1 MKKRTIS
8 VFIGLSLIL
17 IATGSIAADGDLIVN
32 HRIGIGTGSNPASEL
47 DVNGQI
53 RVSAGTNY
61 GLEVYSGANLYG
73 KLGGTPSGLSFWSA
87 DNSLAARFYNGNLYF
102 NGNAYFK
109 NDADNATRFTVLDGG
124 YVGIGT
130 SAPSNTLDARLP
142 STGSTYGY
150 GVGIHRLG
158 GTAGIDLI
166 NLSSNT
172 DGTFLPGIAGTNN
185 HTSAGLGGL
194 NITGTP
200 YSDTAS
206 YPTIMMYTSSANAPI
221 LDLKRGGLLGSTVL
235 RVDNAGK
242 VGIGTT
248 SPPSKLAVPGLY
260 DGSGDNFYWLAY
272 DNTTGKIWRVGS
284 SAAKYKG
291 NIEPYSDNFM
301 DILKLEP
308 KSFTWNTDS
317 RLDFGYIADEVHEVG
332 LTNLIMYDE
341 EGKPDGIKFA
351 RLPVYIIEVLKQQQA
366 NLTSLQESL
375 RVQQDEIAR
384 LKADVEALKMR

>member
-1 MKKRTIS
+1 
-8 VFIGLSLIL
+8 
-17 IATGSIAADGDLIVN
+17 
-32 HRIGIGTGSNPASEL
+32 
-47 DVNGQI
+47 
-53 RVSAGTNY
+53 
-61 GLEVYSGANLYG
+61 
-73 KLGGTPSGLSFWSA
+73 
-87 DNSLAARFYNGNLYF
+87 
-102 NGNAYFK
+102 
-109 NDADNATRFTVLDGG
+109 
-124 YVGIGT
+124 
-130 SAPSNTLDARLP
+130 
-142 STGSTYGY
+142 
-150 GVGIHRLG
+150 
-158 GTAGIDLI
+158 
-166 NLSSNT
+166 
-172 DGTFLPGIAGTNN
+172 
-185 HTSAGLGGL
+185 
-194 NITGTP
+194 
-200 YSDTAS
+200 
-206 YPTIMMYTSSANAPI
+206 MYTSSANAPI